1 MNATKYVCLLLVGA
15 ELWACSPLR
24 PSTPTPLP
32 PTVTPSPTSVAG
44 NGGSGQGCYY
54 TWATQE
60 LPETSRTVARSMNAA
75 ITGSSGSAYAFGED
89 CVADDGS
96 RKFLA
101 METDFRV
108 RIPAKDLTDQT
119 ALGDAMATTL
129 HVIENIPPEQ
139 VAGPQPGR
147 VEFEF
152 YAPSGESLR
161 LTVEIDQYRSEATGL
176 DGEALFRLFYKIP

>member
-1 MNATKYVCLLLVGA
+1 MNAIKFACLLLLGA
-15 ELWACSPLR
+15 ALGACSALQPR
-24 PSTPTPLP
+24 TPTPLP

-44 NGGSGQGCYY
+44 DAGSGQGCYY

-60 LPETSRTVARSMNAA
+60 LPETSQTVARSMDAA
-75 ITGSSGSAYAFGED
+75 IKGSSGSAYAFGED

-101 METDFRV
+101 METDYRV
-108 RIPAKDLTDQT
+108 RIPAQDLTDQA
-119 ALGDAMATTL
+119 ALGDAMAKTL
-129 HVIENIPPEQ
+129 HVIETIPPEQ

-152 YAPSGESLR
+152 YAPSGQSLR

-176 DGEALFRLFYKIP
+176 DGQALFRLFYKAP